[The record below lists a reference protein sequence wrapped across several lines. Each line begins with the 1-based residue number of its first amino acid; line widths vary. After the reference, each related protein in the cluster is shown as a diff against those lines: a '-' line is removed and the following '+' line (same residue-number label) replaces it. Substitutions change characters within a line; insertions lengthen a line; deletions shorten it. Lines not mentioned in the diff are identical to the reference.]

1 MGWVHYCP
9 MTCRCVWC
17 RPASPVS
24 AWEWELGAGREKCIA
39 WPRCGSAWPGQPP
52 GRSALQAV
60 TGCHSLYTLQLSCV
74 RRAFAKNPFVMK
86 HILHTLT
93 LTLWFQ
99 WILAWKYWNCDIIVK
114 CFLAK
119 ITGTEMTERPCLYLW
134 WDSSGSVSTLLTSWK
149 SQFTI
154 YNLHYLGSVYICQWQ
169 CVPRVSSINIW
180 ARESFSMQKLY
191 KSKKF

>member
-74 RRAFAKNPFVMK
+74 RRAFAKISHSLWNIFYTL
-86 HILHTLT
+86 LHWHCDFNGFWRENVGTVT
-93 LTLWFQ
+93 
-99 WILAWKYWNCDIIVK
+99 DIIVK
-114 CFLAK
+114 CFLVK
-119 ITGTEMTERPCLYLW
+119 IAGTEMTERPCLL
-134 WDSSGSVSTLLTSWK
+134 SVSVMGFIRISQHIAHELEISVYYL
-149 SQFTI
+149 QFTLFRLS
-154 YNLHYLGSVYICQWQ
+154 LHLSVAVCAQSQ
-169 CVPRVSSINIW
+169 
-180 ARESFSMQKLY
+180 QH
-191 KSKKF
+191 